1 MVTVDQARAAIAN
14 HGYLLSDVGAEVAG
28 WVVVSREYAWFKHSR
43 VYFTIVVTDPDGQ
56 MWQFTVSESTEDGT
70 EVEGEPTPVSP
81 TIEVKSFVT
90 FRPRLIP
97 RI

>member
-14 HGYLLSDVGAEVAG
+14 HGTLLSDVGAEAAG
-28 WVVVSREYAWFKHSR
+28 WVAVSREYAWFKYSR
-43 VYFTIVVTDPDGQ
+43 VYFTVVVTDPEGQ

-70 EVEGEPTPVSP
+70 EVEGEPVPVLP
-81 TIEVKSFVT
+81 IIETKSIVT
-90 FRPRLIP
+90 FRPRLVP